1 MTKLPPFAISIS
13 PGLPLLDY
21 VEPRVGGLPVGR
33 LCYLPLL
40 PLPGRLELPTCLQVP
55 VCLFK
60 RSHWTSAKSTPPYCT
75 CLHNLKGKGRQ
86 LVMDCRNLISHQ
98 FYHPGTSQIK
108 NAGVA
113 LSLRYGFRSLRISL
127 IRNHDAFA
135 VQGKDTRLS
144 HVKGNL
150 NRDGESLSKSQA
162 TAKKGIALN
171 KKKGKMEHH
180 FWQRRNSAG
189 SGQKALNLVRI
200 ISDLPHEK
208 EAVYKALDKW
218 TAWEVEFP
226 LIAAAKALRILKS
239 RSQWLRVIQV
249 AKWMLG
255 KGQGA
260 TMATYDTLLLAF
272 DVDGR
277 VDEAES
283 LWNMILHTHTR
294 SISKRLFSR
303 MISLYDHHDMQDKI
317 IEVFADM
324 EELGVKPDE
333 DTVRRIARAFGR
345 LGQEEKRKL
354 FLKRYQSKNANDN
367 VRGKQGGA
375 KSTPTLV
382 SYTYERVTITKIL
395 TLRIAQSHR
404 GCGVAIL
411 SLPPHGR
418 GWRPSLST
426 RIGLSSIWLTTSNGL
441 DPNDH
446 NGATSELEAARQRWE
461 NSAKGTIYES

>member
-1 MTKLPPFAISIS
+1 MLLLSKERTPVFPMSRETSIEMES
-13 PGLPLLDY
+13 LYQNLK
-21 VEPRVGGLPVGR
+21 
-33 LCYLPLL
+33 
-40 PLPGRLELPTCLQVP
+40 PLP
-55 VCLFK
+55 
-60 RSHWTSAKSTPPYCT
+60 SW
-75 CLHNLKGKGRQ
+75 
-86 LVMDCRNLISHQ
+86 
-98 FYHPGTSQIK
+98 
-108 NAGVA
+108 
-113 LSLRYGFRSLRISL
+113 
-127 IRNHDAFA
+127 
-135 VQGKDTRLS
+135 
-144 HVKGNL
+144 
-150 NRDGESLSKSQA
+150 
-162 TAKKGIALN
+162 KGIALN
-171 KKKGKMEHH
+171 KKKGKKEHH
-180 FWQRRNSAG
+180 FWQRRDSAG

-208 EAVYKALDKW
+208 ETVYKALDKW

-333 DTVRRIARAFGR
+333 DTVRRIACAFGR

-354 FLKRYQSKNANDN
+354 FLKRYQRKWKYIHFN
-367 VRGKQGGA
+367 G
-375 KSTPTLV
+375 
-382 SYTYERVTITKIL
+382 ERVKVS
-395 TLRIAQSHR
+395 RQ
-404 GCGVAIL
+404 
-411 SLPPHGR
+411 P
-418 GWRPSLST
+418 
-426 RIGLSSIWLTTSNGL
+426 
-441 DPNDH
+441 
-446 NGATSELEAARQRWE
+446 LEE
-461 NSAKGTIYES
+461 DE